1 MVDRWQ
7 ETLSKCVTMGAL
19 YYSGCAGTEWKGLRK
34 SLMFHERNLL
44 FLNTTIKFFF
54 CHRVMRS
61 IVFLYKR
68 VPGRDPL

>member
-1 MVDRWQ
+1 
-7 ETLSKCVTMGAL
+7 
-19 YYSGCAGTEWKGLRK
+19 
-34 SLMFHERNLL
+34 MFHERILL
-44 FLNTTIKFFF
+44 FLNTTIKFF